1 MKKSLLAVAVLGA
14 MSGAAFA
21 QVAPNNITLY
31 GILDAGLQSTK
42 TTTRASDAAAEVS
55 GTVTGLNSGIQ
66 SGNRWGLRGSEDLGG
81 GLRANFQLESGFN
94 LDNGALAQGTTT
106 TVSTAVASTPAS
118 VGTATV
124 PSVNRLFGRAAWMGL
139 SGGFGE
145 VRLGRM
151 ATYSSNVTGIADPF
165 GNGFNNAGWQYLSTA
180 AGPQRNDNT
189 VMYLTPKMSGLQGG
203 VYYSFGEVSS
213 PVSASTAKDN
223 WIGFGVTYNQGPLG
237 LGLAY
242 DTVDTSRN
250 AAAATAT
257 AAAVTEQRDTKWLN
271 LGASYNF
278 GVATVRFGY
287 VDQDAANRT
296 DRKGYIIGA
305 DVPLAGGVLLASYQ
319 DGEDKTSAGVKTD
332 YSRLSLG
339 YTYNLSRRTNLYTAF
354 SNGKSKLPTFTSSKD
369 RQFSLG
375 VRHTF

>member
-31 GILDAGLQSTK
+31 GIVDAGLQSTK
-42 TTTRASDAAAEVS
+42 TTTRASSTAAEVS
-55 GTVTGLNSGIQ
+55 GTITGLNSGIQ
-66 SGNRWGLRGSEDLGG
+66 SGSRWGLRGSEDLGG
-81 GLRANFQLESGFN
+81 GLRANFQLESGFA
-94 LDNGALAQGTTT
+94 LDNGTLAQG
-106 TVSTAVASTPAS
+106 A
-118 VGTATV
+118 TATV
-124 PSVNRLFGRAAWMGL
+124 PTTTAGTNATVVTTNRLFGRAAWMGL

-151 ATYSSNVTGIADPF
+151 AIFSGASVTGIADPF
-165 GNGFNNAGWQYLSTA
+165 GNGFSNASWAYLSTA

-189 VMYLTPKMSGLQGG
+189 IMYLSPTMSGLQGG
-203 VYYSFGEVSS
+203 LYYTFGEVSS
-213 PVSASTAKDN
+213 PVAANTAKDN
-223 WIGFGVTYNQGPLG
+223 WIGGGVTYSAGPLA

-242 DTVDTSRN
+242 DTVDTSTTTN
-250 AAAATAT
+250 
-257 AAAVTEQRDTKWLN
+257 RDAKWLN
-271 LGASYNF
+271 LAASYNF

-305 DVPLAGGVLLASYQ
+305 NVPLAGGVLLASYQ

-339 YTYNLSRRTNLYTAF
+339 YTYNLSRRTNVFTAF
-354 SNGKSKLPTFTSSKD
+354 SNGKSKLVNYTSSKD

>member
-31 GILDAGLQSTK
+31 GIVDAGLQSTK
-42 TTTRASDAAAEVS
+42 TTTRASATAEEVS
-55 GTVTGLNSGIQ
+55 GTITGLNSGIQ
-66 SGNRWGLRGSEDLGG
+66 SGSRWGLRGSEDLGG
-81 GLRANFQLESGFN
+81 GLRANFQLESGFS
-94 LDNGALAQGTTT
+94 LDTGVVGQ
-106 TVSTAVASTPAS
+106 STAGSNPK
-118 VGTATV
+118 
-124 PSVNRLFGRAAWMGL
+124 LFGRAAWMGL

-151 ATYSSNVTGIADPF
+151 AIFSGASVTGIADPF
-165 GNGFNNAGWQYLSTA
+165 GNGFSLASWSYLSTA

-189 VMYLTPKMSGLQGG
+189 IMYLSPAMSGLQGG
-203 VYYSFGEVSS
+203 LYYTFGEVSS
-213 PVSASTAKDN
+213 PVAANTAKGN
-223 WIGFGVTYNQGPLG
+223 WIGGGVTYSAGPLA

-242 DTVDTSRN
+242 DTVDTSTTTN
-250 AAAATAT
+250 
-257 AAAVTEQRDTKWLN
+257 RDAKWLN
-271 LGASYNF
+271 LAASYNF

-287 VDQDAANRT
+287 VDEDAANRT

-305 DVPLAGGVLLASYQ
+305 NVPLAGGVLLASYQ

-339 YTYNLSRRTNLYTAF
+339 YTYNLSRRTNVFTAF
-354 SNGKSKLPTFTSSKD
+354 TNGKSKLVDYTSNKD